1 MATTAEIRNGLCI
14 VFNHDIF
21 QFVEFQ
27 HVKPGKGNAFVRC
40 KMKSLKTGRVLE
52 HTFPAGH
59 DIETARVVKH
69 PHQFLY
75 SDETGYHFMNQET
88 YDQIFISGDMLDNK
102 DLMKEGDV
110 CDVIIH
116 EETNQI
122 LSAELPNFVVL
133 EVVQADPN
141 VKGNSAS
148 NITKNC
154 VVETGAN
161 IKVPLFVEVGTKIK
175 IDTRTREYMDRV

>member
-40 KMKSLKTGRVLE
+40 KMKSFKTGRLLE

-75 SDETGYHFMNQET
+75 SDESGYHFMNQET
-88 YDQIFISGDMLDNK
+88 FDQITLDGAMLENK
-102 DLMKEGDV
+102 DLMKEGDICEV
-110 CDVIIH
+110 LIH

-154 VVETGAN
+154 TVETGAI
-161 IKVPLFVEVGTKIK
+161 IKVPLFVEEGDKIK
-175 IDTRTREYMDRV
+175 IDTRNREYMDRA

>member
-1 MATTAEIRNGLCI
+1 MANTADIRNGLCI
-14 VFNHDIF
+14 EWNHDIF

-40 KMKSLKTGRVLE
+40 KMKSFKTGRVLE
-52 HTFPAGH
+52 HTFPSGH
-59 DIETARVVKH
+59 EITTARVVKV

-88 YDQIFISGDMLDNK
+88 YDQIFVNGDMIENK
-102 DLMKEGDV
+102 DLLKEGDI

-116 EETNQI
+116 EEHDLI
-122 LSAELPNFVVL
+122 LATELPNFVIL
-133 EVVQADPN
+133 EVTQADPS

-148 NITKNC
+148 NVQKNC
-154 VVETGAN
+154 LVETGAT
-161 IKVPLFVEVGTKIK
+161 IKVPMFVNAGDKIK
-175 IDTRTREYMDRV
+175 IDTRTREYMDRA